1 MSNAAEHIRAVP
13 EAGGRV
19 PPSDLDAEGAVLSAI
34 LLDADSFD
42 RVQEIL
48 HASHF
53 YADANRRIYEA
64 VVDLN
69 SSGRPVDIVSVAGY
83 LRDKGRLQ
91 QVGGTPYLAQLSDAT
106 PAVAHVEAHA
116 KVIREKW
123 RIRQLIS
130 TCQRFAAEGYG
141 DYGEVQGFIDQ
152 AEQAVFDIAR
162 IPENSTIVPL
172 KDAVKGAFKILA
184 DAAQRGGGIT
194 GIESGFTMFDK
205 QCSGLHA
212 GDLYILAARP
222 GMGKTS
228 FALNLAMNVSR
239 PRQVEVSG
247 ENEPYMEAPVEE
259 PGYGVL
265 FCSLEMPRE
274 QLAARLLSSEARVD
288 MQKIRSGRMQRE
300 DWNML
305 TDSAARL
312 GRLPLWLD
320 DTPALTLLDLRAKIR
335 RLQAEI
341 ARGGDNGLPAK
352 KLGLVV
358 IDYLQLM
365 QGRKDAGSRE
375 QEISE
380 LSRGLKGLAK
390 EMKVPVIA
398 LSQLNRAVETRN
410 AKDKRPQL
418 SDLRESGAIEQD
430 ADTIIF
436 VYRDEYYFRDS
447 PDKGVAE
454 LIIAKQRNGPTGKVM
469 VKFTGE
475 FTRFDNLAADEYNF
489 DDMDDFNPG
498 AEG

>member
-1 MSNAAEHIRAVP
+1 MTDTQI
-13 EAGGRV
+13 

-34 LLDADSFD
+34 LLAPEAFD

-48 HASHF
+48 QPCHF
-53 YADANRRIYEA
+53 YADSNRRVYEA
-64 VVDLN
+64 VVELQTN
-69 SSGRPVDIVSVAGY
+69 GRPIDIVAVSGY

-91 QVGGTPYLAQLSDAT
+91 QIGGSPYLAQLSDAT

-123 RIRQLIS
+123 RLRQLIA
-130 TCQRFAAEGYG
+130 TCQRFATEGYG
-141 DYGEVQGFIDQ
+141 DCGEVQVFIDE

-162 IPENSTIVPL
+162 IPEGSSIVPL
-172 KDAVKGAFKILA
+172 REAVSGAFKILT
-184 DAAQRGGGIT
+184 DAEARGGGIT

-212 GDLYILAARP
+212 GDLYIVAARP

-228 FALNLAMNVSR
+228 LALNMALNVAR
-239 PRQVEVSG
+239 PDRDDG
-247 ENEPYMEAPVEE
+247 L
-259 PGYGVL
+259 GHGVL

-300 DWNML
+300 DWNKM
-305 TDSAARL
+305 TDAAASM
-312 GRLPLWLD
+312 GKLPVWLD
-320 DTPALTLLDLRAKIR
+320 DTPALSLLDLRAKIR
-335 RLQAEI
+335 RLQAEL
-341 ARGGDNGLPAK
+341 ARGSADGIQAK

-358 IDYLQLM
+358 VDYLQLM
-365 QGRKDAGSRE
+365 QGRRGAGSRE

-398 LSQLNRAVETRN
+398 LSQLNRAVETRS

-447 PDKGVAE
+447 EDKGVAE

-469 VKFTGE
+469 VKFTSE
-475 FTRFDNLAADEYNF
+475 YTRFDNLAADDYQF
-489 DDMDDFNPG
+489 DDFETDNRGGNAWGVQDN
-498 AEG
+498 